1 MRYDVGAAMVG
12 LIIIALGVAF
22 LLEALDEV
30 DLRFEVV
37 LPIAAIA
44 VGVAVILSSVLRT
57 REE

>member
-1 MRYDVGAAMVG
+1 MRYDVGAALVG